1 MNRQTRT
8 FIVVAIAVVAATVA
22 SYGTYRAL
30 SRVPQQPVQMPTKK
44 AVIAAKSMPL
54 GTLITRDAVKVVDWP
69 AQTPLQGG
77 FSTIDE
83 VVNRGL
89 ITSVVENEPISEN
102 KLAPKEAGAGLAP
115 TIMAGM
121 RAISLRVNEVIG
133 VAGFVV
139 PGSRVDI
146 VTILANKSQGSSGSD
161 TISRV
166 VVSNVTV
173 LSAGTRYDQDE
184 ARTDGKAI
192 RSTVVTV
199 MVSPIDADRIALA
212 QSQGELML
220 TLRHPLDLEPTDPR
234 GVRLAALYAG
244 AGAEDSA
251 PKPAPRASGVRR
263 ALAPPPPPPP
273 PAPPVVKAYT
283 VETIRAAKRSEE
295 TLLGGYVAR

>member
-22 SYGTYRAL
+22 SYGTYKAL
-30 SRVPQQPVQMPTKK
+30 SQVPQRPVEMPTKK
-44 AVIAAKSMPL
+44 AVVAAKQMPL
-54 GTLITRDAVKVVDWP
+54 GSLITRDAVKVVDWP

-83 VVNRGL
+83 VVDRGL

-102 KLAPKEAGAGLAP
+102 KLAPKEAGAGLSP
-115 TIMAGM
+115 TIKPGM
-121 RAISLRVNEVIG
+121 RAISVRVNDVIG

-139 PGSRVDI
+139 PGSRVD
-146 VTILANKSQGSSGSD
+146 VVSILSNKTASSSEPL
-161 TISRV
+161 SRV
-166 VVSNVTV
+166 VISNVLV
-173 LSAGTRYDQDE
+173 LSAGTRYDQEE

-192 RSTVVTV
+192 RSAVVTL
-199 MVSPIDADRIALA
+199 MVDPLDADRVALA

-220 TLRHPLDLEPTDPR
+220 TLRHPLDLEPSDPR
-234 GVRLAALYAG
+234 SIRLASLVTG
-244 AGAEDSA
+244 SVETDQ
-251 PKPAPRASGVRR
+251 PKPAAPAGPRR
-263 ALAPPPPPPP
+263 ALPPPPPPP
-273 PAPPVVKAYT
+273 PAPPVVRAYT